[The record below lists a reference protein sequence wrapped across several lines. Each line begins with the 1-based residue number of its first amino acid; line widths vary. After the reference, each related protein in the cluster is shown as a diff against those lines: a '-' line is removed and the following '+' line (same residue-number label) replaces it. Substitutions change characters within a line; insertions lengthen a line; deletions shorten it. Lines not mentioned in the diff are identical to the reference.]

1 MSHELWRLIDVK
13 LTQPGSA
20 SDQTNWKFGQPTIS
34 DYLNWPIKHELS
46 WSIFILCFKKFHVL
60 DYVRGSDLIMNN
72 FLMISNILTYFELRF
87 GTCSM
92 FYENIN
98 DKLKAPKTRLFMRK
112 LLIQKTSLVHSGRL
126 QRVRMN
132 GLKENDGQSSDVGLN
147 FKFNYDTQRGRS
159 FQPIWTAMF

>member
-1 MSHELWRLIDVK
+1 
-13 LTQPGSA
+13 
-20 SDQTNWKFGQPTIS
+20 
-34 DYLNWPIKHELS
+34 
-46 WSIFILCFKKFHVL
+46 
-60 DYVRGSDLIMNN
+60 
-72 FLMISNILTYFELRF
+72 MISNILTYFELRF

-159 FQPIWTAMF
+159 FQPI